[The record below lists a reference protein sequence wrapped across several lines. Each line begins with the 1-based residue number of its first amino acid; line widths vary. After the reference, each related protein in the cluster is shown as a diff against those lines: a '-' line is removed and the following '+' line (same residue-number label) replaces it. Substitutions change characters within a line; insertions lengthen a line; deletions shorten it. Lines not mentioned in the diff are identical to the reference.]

1 MHGSDTEATPSK
13 VNIAEA
19 AVGEVLDSLTT
30 FRVRWW
36 APILL
41 GTIMLF
47 DSWDSIAIAY
57 VMPSLVKEWG
67 LGPASSGTLISSGYI
82 GQFLGAMLLGSLA
95 ERFGRL
101 PVFTVSVGI
110 MGALALACA
119 FAPNYEV
126 LFAIRLIQGLA
137 IGGAIPVAISYVNEL
152 APTKTRGRYF
162 AIYQWLS
169 MSGYAVASLASTI
182 VIPHLGWRWL
192 FGLGAMPL
200 VLMPLVLMTLPE
212 SPRWLAR
219 IGRIDAARA
228 ALAKLGGTLGAVS
241 AAVSAPVD
249 AGPKIRP
256 AELFSPALRRRTT
269 VIVAIWFLTYFANF
283 GLTTWIPTI
292 YTKVFNVPVADA
304 LLYAALPAV
313 LFLVAIPVAGFFM
326 DSTGRRPVAII
337 GAAAAAIA
345 LITLTQYKPSEIG
358 LLVALIATGQVG
370 SSVAAFVIWPYTA
383 ESYPT
388 HVRAIGLGVCSSV
401 ARGASML
408 TPVFVGVILQMGA
421 SIDLIFGVFG
431 LFALGAMLL
440 WKFATVETAR
450 IRLETL

>member
-1 MHGSDTEATPSK
+1 MIASETEAAPGR
-13 VNIAEA
+13 VNQAEA
-19 AVGEVLDSLTT
+19 GVGAVLDSLTT

-95 ERFGRL
+95 ERYGRL

-126 LFAIRLIQGLA
+126 LFAIRLVQGLA
-137 IGGAIPVAISYVNEL
+137 IGGAIPVAITYINEL

-169 MSGYAVASLASTI
+169 MSGYAVASLASTVI
-182 VIPHLGWRWL
+182 IPHLGWRWL

-200 VLMPLVLMTLPE
+200 VLMPLVLLTLPE

-228 ALAKLGGTLGAVS
+228 AIAKLGGTLGSIAQDS
-241 AAVSAPVD
+241 DGPAPV
-249 AGPKIRP
+249 GPKIRP
-256 AELFSPALRRRTT
+256 SELFSPALRRRTT
-269 VIVAIWFLTYFANF
+269 AILLIWFLTYFANF

-292 YTKVFNVPVADA
+292 YTTVFKVPVAEA

-313 LFLVAIPVAGFFM
+313 LFLVAIPVAGAVM
-326 DSTGRRPVAII
+326 DTTGRRPVAII
-337 GAAAAAIA
+337 GALAAAAA
-345 LITLTQYKPSEIG
+345 LLLLTQYKPSEIG

-388 HVRAIGLGVCSSV
+388 HVRAIGLGVCSSI

-408 TPVFVGVILQMGA
+408 TPIFVGVILAKGA
-421 SIDLIFGVFG
+421 SIDLVFGVFG
-431 LFALGAMLL
+431 IFALAVALL

>member
-1 MHGSDTEATPSK
+1 MHGSDSATGPGK
-13 VNIAEA
+13 INLAEA
-19 AVGEVLDSLTT
+19 AVGEVLDSLGT

-36 APILL
+36 APVLL

-67 LGPASSGTLISSGYI
+67 LGPATSGTLISSGYI

-119 FAPNYEV
+119 FAPNYEI
-126 LFAIRLIQGLA
+126 LFAIRLVQGLA

-152 APTKTRGRYF
+152 APTQTRGRYF

-169 MSGYAVASLASTI
+169 MAGYAVASLASTV
-182 VIPHLGWRWL
+182 VIPELGWRWL

-200 VLMPLVLMTLPE
+200 VLMPLVLLTLPE

-228 ALAKLGGTLGAVS
+228 ALAKLGGTLGVVPAGD
-241 AAVSAPVD
+241 AAPTEI
-249 AGPKIRP
+249 GPKIRP
-256 AELFSPALRRRTT
+256 TELFAPALRRRTL
-269 VIVAIWFLTYFANF
+269 VIISIWFLTYFANF

-313 LFLVAIPVAGFFM
+313 LFLVAIPVAGLFM
-326 DSTGRRPVAII
+326 DSKGRRPVAII
-337 GAAAAAIA
+337 GAAAAGVA

-421 SIDLIFGVFG
+421 SIDLVFGVFG
-431 LFALGAMLL
+431 IFAFAVVLL
-440 WKFATVETAR
+440 WRFATVETAR